1 MKKKSTSQ
9 SAFFNLRILV
19 GLFLA
24 MVGVFLALFATSAN
38 SLYRGASPAGSDG
51 SILFN
56 QITGN
61 SSGSVPAQRFVP
73 PGPLDGEAADDFEV
87 FDAQGWTI
95 SQFNFEAGA
104 ASEPMVDIRVYP
116 DDNGQPGEPAL
127 CSYNGIGTD
136 VHGGLGGRLRV
147 PLPAPCVLGQGRY
160 WVSLVRSDGPGM
172 RWVAGTPNPFP
183 PPFILGAHGHWRNPG
198 DGYETGCTDWSDITT
213 CLVEGEKEPEP
224 IGGSGGTD
232 FKFQICGAIGADG
245 DTVGC
250 GDDNAEINLA
260 TTLALDNGDPAQCGN
275 ATTLDVNAGNRI
287 NVCYTVT
294 NTGNTPLGFHWLRDN
309 LNTKRLSR
317 GITSVQPGESFRFNR
332 RITAAQSQAITAE
345 AQATDVLPW
354 YFAVVEGFEFVD
366 ISATGTPLGLDDDG
380 SANVT
385 MPFRFNLFGVDADQ
399 LCINNNGFMLLDWST
414 PCNGFYE
421 DASIPNENVPL
432 GSAQIAPFWDDLFT
446 GGNVYYEVIGQA
458 PNRRFVVQWHQ
469 KNHYNNGQ
477 SDPGYVTFQAILN
490 ETTNDVS
497 FQFLDTTF
505 DNPQHPEWDRA
516 GSATVGFQSYVRDS
530 FGGALRSLPFHQPV
544 VNPQSGLTWGP
555 TGFFHTTANATAML
569 NVNAPAVAVSPEA
582 LEAAVAQG
590 GTTSAPLTISNAG
603 TLTLQW
609 QAGESP
615 LGSRSHF
622 PSAQVPYLADH
633 ETDAELD
640 LWAFAPREE
649 LKLRSKDD
657 RHTGSQPDG
666 FATSAFAIRY
676 EFNVPPFPTLYQRLN
691 DLANPSNTETIRDL
705 VARDILAGTFIGD
718 DFSQQ
723 FAIDD
728 CCEHFLTIDTAT
740 GEPSINMGRL
750 QGSPEIQR
758 WWGMTWDAT
767 TNTLYAVG
775 ADDFSVFGDTNWFLA
790 RIDRGHEVVATIIG
804 GLLGIPQGVAI
815 VGIAVDPIGRMF
827 GVDILGDRLF
837 AIDKATTEVTPI
849 GSLGFNANGALG
861 LDFDDVTGTLYLTS
875 IDDNSGISNLYTIDT
890 ATGQASVVGELVNGN
905 QHSALAIASGAPCVP
920 PTEVPWLSLSPVS
933 GSIVPGGSDEVSVLM
948 DASDLAAG
956 THQANVCVGSN
967 DPLRPV
973 VGVPVTL
980 TVTGGPSPTPSP
992 TATPTASPTPTPP
1005 ATATPTATP
1014 TSTPAATPTPTP
1026 SPGQLGNIST
1036 RLRVETGDNVL
1047 IGGFIVTGTQ
1057 SKKIIVRAMGPSLPL
1072 AGALADPVLEL
1083 RNASGG
1089 LISSNNDWRD
1099 DPAQESEIIA
1109 TGIPP
1114 SNDLESAIVA
1124 TLPSNGSAYTAI
1136 VRGLNNGT
1144 GIGVVE
1150 AYDLDQTVNSKLANI
1165 STRGFVQTGDD
1176 VLIGGLIVLGQN
1188 PLRVIVRAIGPS
1200 LPVPGA
1206 LGNPT
1211 LNLHDGNGSL
1221 LVSNDNWRDDPVQ
1234 ESEIIA
1240 TGIPPSNDLESAI
1253 VQNLAPGS
1261 YTAIVRGVNN
1271 TTGVAL
1277 VEAYGL
1283 N

>member
-1 MKKKSTSQ
+1 
-9 SAFFNLRILV
+9 
-19 GLFLA
+19 

-38 SLYRGASPAGSDG
+38 SLYRGASPAGSGG

-61 SSGSVPAQRFVP
+61 TSGSVPAQRFVP
-73 PGPLDGEAADDFEV
+73 PGPIDAEAADDFEV

-95 SQFNFEAGA
+95 GQFNFEAGA

-136 VHGGLGGRLRV
+136 LHGVIGVRLRV
-147 PLPAPCVLGQGRY
+147 PLPTPCVLGPGRY

-172 RWVAGTPNPFP
+172 QWGAGTPNPFP
-183 PPFILGAHGHWRNPG
+183 PPFVLGAHGHWRNPG
-198 DGYETGCTDWSDITT
+198 DGFETGCTDWSDITT
-213 CLVEGEKEPEP
+213 CLVEGEKGPVP
-224 IGGSGGTD
+224 IGGKGSTD
-232 FKFQICGAIGADG
+232 LKFQICGAIGADSKV
-245 DTVGC
+245 VGC
-250 GDDNAEINLA
+250 GDDIAAINLA
-260 TTLALDNGDPAQCGN
+260 TTLAVNNGDPNLCGT
-275 ATTLDVNAGNRI
+275 ATTLDVDAGNLI
-287 NVCYTVT
+287 NVCHTIT
-294 NTGNTPLGFHWLRDN
+294 NTGNATLGFHWLRDN
-309 LNTKRLSR
+309 LNTRRLSR
-317 GITSVQPGESFRFNR
+317 GQPFPPLSPGESFRFNR
-332 RITAAQSQAITAE
+332 LITATRSQMITAE
-345 AQATDVLPW
+345 SQTTDVLPW
-354 YFAVVEGFEFVD
+354 YFAVVEDFEFVD

-380 SANVT
+380 SASVT
-385 MPFRFNLFGVDADQ
+385 MPFRFNLFGVEADQ
-399 LCINNNGFMLLDWST
+399 LCINNNGFMLLDWSE

-421 DASIPNENVPL
+421 DAAIPNENVPL

-446 GGNVYYEVIGQA
+446 GGNVYYEAIGQA
-458 PNRRFVVQWHQ
+458 PNRRFIVQWHQ

-477 SDPGYVTFQAILN
+477 SDPGNVTFQAILN

-497 FQFLDTTF
+497 FQYLDTTF

-544 VNPQSGLTWGP
+544 LDPQSGLTWQP
-555 TGFFHTTANATAML
+555 TGFFHAIAGSTATL
-569 NVNAPAVAVSPEA
+569 NVRAPAVAVSPEA

-603 TLTLQW
+603 TLNLLW

-622 PSAQVPYLADH
+622 PSAQVPYLADQQV
-633 ETDAELD
+633 DAELD
-640 LWAFAPREE
+640 LWAFPPREK
-649 LKLRSKDD
+649 LKLGSKDD
-657 RHTGSQPDG
+657 RHAGSQPDG
-666 FATSAFAIRY
+666 FATSAFAIRF

-691 DLANPSNTETIRDL
+691 DLTNPSNTETIRDL

-718 DFSQQ
+718 DFSQH

-728 CCEHFLTIDTAT
+728 CCGHLLTIDTAT

-775 ADDFSVFGDTNWFLA
+775 ADDFSIFGDTNWFLA
-790 RIDRGHEVVATIIG
+790 RIDRGHEAVATIIG

-837 AIDKATTEVTPI
+837 AIDKVTAEVTAI

-861 LDFDDVTGTLYLTS
+861 LDFDDATGTLYLTS
-875 IDDNSGISNLYTIDT
+875 IDDSSGISNLYTIDT
-890 ATGQASVVGELVNGN
+890 ATGQASVVGPLVNGN
-905 QHSALAIASGAPCVP
+905 QHAALAIASGAPCVP
-920 PTEVPWLSLSPVS
+920 PTEVPWLSLSPAS
-933 GSIVPGGSDEVSVLM
+933 GSIVPGDSDEVSVLM

-973 VGVPVTL
+973 VGVPVIL
-980 TVTGGPSPTPSP
+980 TVTGGPPPTPSP
-992 TATPTASPTPTPP
+992 TATPTASPTPTATPTVTP
-1005 ATATPTATP
+1005 TATATATATPTATP
-1014 TSTPAATPTPTP
+1014 TP
-1026 SPGQLGNIST
+1026 SQLGNIST
-1036 RLRVETGDNVL
+1036 RLRVETGDNIL

-1057 SKKIIVRAMGPSLPL
+1057 PKRVILRAIGPSLPL
-1072 AGALADPVLEL
+1072 SGGLADPILEL
-1083 RNASGG
+1083 RDSSGG
-1089 LISSNNDWRD
+1089 LIASNDNWRSD
-1099 DPAQESEIIA
+1099 QEAEIIA
-1109 TGIPP
+1109 TMIPP
-1114 SNDLESAIVA
+1114 SHDLESAIVA
-1124 TLPSNGSAYTAI
+1124 TLPANSSAYTAL
-1136 VRGLNNGT
+1136 VSGVNSGT
-1144 GIGVVE
+1144 GIALVE
-1150 AYDLDQTVNSKLANI
+1150 AYDLDRTVDSKLANI
-1165 STRGFVQTGDD
+1165 STRGLVQTGDN
-1176 VLIGGLIVLGQN
+1176 VLIGGSIVLGQN

-1206 LGNPT
+1206 LGDPT
-1211 LNLHDGNGSL
+1211 LSLHDGNGAL
-1221 LVSNDNWRDDPVQ
+1221 IASNDNWQSDQ
-1234 ESEIIA
+1234 QAEIIA
-1240 TGIPPSNDLESAI
+1240 TGIPPSHDLESAI

-1261 YTAIVRGVNN
+1261 YTAIVRGVDS